1 MTHVQTVTGPIE
13 HTDLG
18 LVLPHEHLANDL
30 AGAYAPA
37 PDPRI
42 AELLEDAPV
51 TAELAWLLR
60 EHPYNS
66 RSNCGLTDEEAVV
79 EDMRSFRR
87 LGGRTIIDL
96 TPPGL
101 GRNPQALKAFAE
113 ATDVQIVMGS
123 GWYLQKF
130 QSPEELSA
138 SEEDLTT
145 QILADFA
152 RDGVRPGVIGE
163 IGVSPLFTATEEK
176 TLRAAARA
184 QVVLGVPLFIHLP
197 GWLRF
202 GHRVLDIVLD
212 ECGVRPESVVLCHM
226 DPSFGDN
233 LYQDELARR
242 GPYLCFDMIGMPYNF
257 PGEGE
262 SPSPAQTADSITRLM
277 EGGHRKRI
285 LLSHDVFLKGMLTR
299 YGGNG
304 FNYVPFAFPQRLHD
318 RGVPPSYVAE
328 LMTENPAALFHHAQ
342 NT

>member
-1 MTHVQTVTGPIE
+1 MTGVQTVTGTIE

-30 AGAYAPA
+30 AGAYTPA
-37 PDPRI
+37 ADPRTR
-42 AELLEDAPV
+42 ELLDTPV
-51 TAELAWLLR
+51 TPELGWLLR

-66 RSNCGLTDEEAVV
+66 RSNCGLNDAEALTD
-79 EDMRSFRR
+79 DLRSFRR

-101 GRNPQALKAFAE
+101 GRNPQALKDFSE
-113 ATDVQIVMGS
+113 ATDVQVVMGS

-138 SEEDLTT
+138 SEEDLTA
-145 QILADFA
+145 QILADFQ
-152 RDGVRPGVIGE
+152 RDGVKPGVIGE
-163 IGVSPLFTATEEK
+163 IGVSPLCTAAEEK
-176 TLRAAARA
+176 ALRAAARA
-184 QVVLGVPLFIHLP
+184 QLILGVPLFIHMP

-212 ECGVRPESVVLCHM
+212 ECGVNPASVVLCHM
-226 DPSFGDN
+226 DPSFNDPG
-233 LYQDELARR
+233 YQNELALR

-262 SPSPAQTADSITRLM
+262 SPGPAQTADAITRLF
-277 EGGHRKRI
+277 EAGHRKRI
-285 LLSHDVFLKGMLTR
+285 LLSHDVFLQGMLTR

-318 RGVPPSYVAE
+318 RGIPPSHVAE

-342 NT
+342 NS